1 MIEHL
6 LDAIQV
12 KIVTY
17 VLFVDF
23 TEELV
28 VLQVAEPTDPA
39 HALLRAVALGFGHI
53 VEIWIDDAIGLYL
66 YFLIICL
73 GWDDGMKWLW
83 LWFDIYMILIWDFYH
98 FNLIFVFIDMFIS
111 FG

>member
-53 VEIWIDDAIGLYL
+53 VEI
-66 YFLIICL
+66 
-73 GWDDGMKWLW
+73 
-83 LWFDIYMILIWDFYH
+83 
-98 FNLIFVFIDMFIS
+98 
-111 FG
+111 